1 MSDKLQ
7 SNTDTS
13 DPLVKD
19 PLDASVIDTDIE
31 IDTKSTNNTEEAEQS
46 YQPPLN
52 KRTEVKPYDISVKH
66 SFIPER
72 LTALEII
79 NERFARQFR
88 IGLFNLLRHNT
99 DIITSVIEPK
109 TFKEFSQ
116 TSINNHLNLVHLNP
130 LRGSCLFSFSPE
142 LIFIVV
148 DTLFGG
154 DGHTINVGSEGREF
168 THTEQEIIRRV
179 LNIALQAYQNSWND
193 VYSIETEYV
202 RSEVESKFTNIT
214 SSPDDVV
221 LVSSFTVEVGNLKAN
236 FSICIPYTMVEPI
249 KELLIKPPIEA
260 QSYKDDNVWISSL
273 TSGIKQSTVE
283 LVANFAD
290 IQTTVA
296 KLLALK
302 VNDILDI
309 EKPTSIDVTIGG
321 VPVLKGRYGSMNK
334 QYAIQVEQISSPVLE
349 QLNEGEFNQ

>member
-7 SNTDTS
+7 SNTDKS
-13 DPLVKD
+13 ESLHSQNNS
-19 PLDASVIDTDIE
+19 ASIKND
-31 IDTKSTNNTEEAEQS
+31 AEQNYHLQQS
-46 YQPPLN
+46 

-88 IGLFNLLRHNT
+88 IGLFNLLRRNT
-99 DIITSVIEPK
+99 DVITSPIEPQ
-109 TFKEFSQ
+109 TFKEFSHVSA
-116 TSINNHLNLVHLNP
+116 TNHLNLVHLNP

-142 LIFIVV
+142 LVFIVV

-154 DGHTINVGSEGREF
+154 DGHTTNVDTEGREF

-179 LNIALQAYQNSWND
+179 LGLALTTYQSSWID
-193 VYSIETEYV
+193 VYNIETEYI

-221 LVSSFTVEVGNLKAN
+221 LTSSFLVEIGNFKGT
-236 FSICIPYTMVEPI
+236 FCICIPYAMVEPI
-249 KELLIKPPIEA
+249 KELLIKPPIEN
-260 QSYKDDNVWISSL
+260 QTHQDDNVWMSSL

-283 LVANFAD
+283 LVANFTN

-302 VNDILDI
+302 VSDILDI
-309 EKPTSIDVTIGG
+309 EKPTSLDVTIGG
-321 VPVLKGRYGSMNK
+321 VPVLKGHYGSVNK
-334 QYAIQVEQISSPVLE
+334 QYAIQIDQISNPVLE
-349 QLNEGEFNQ
+349 QLNEGVFNE

>member
-7 SNTDTS
+7 SNTDKS
-13 DPLVKD
+13 ESLHSQNNS
-19 PLDASVIDTDIE
+19 ASIKND
-31 IDTKSTNNTEEAEQS
+31 AEQNYHLQQS
-46 YQPPLN
+46 
-52 KRTEVKPYDISVKH
+52 KRNEVKPYDISVKH

-88 IGLFNLLRHNT
+88 IGLFNLLRRNT
-99 DIITSVIEPK
+99 DVITSPIEPQ
-109 TFKEFSQ
+109 TFKEFSHVSA
-116 TSINNHLNLVHLNP
+116 TNHLNLVHLNP

-142 LIFIVV
+142 LVFIVV

-154 DGHTINVGSEGREF
+154 DGHTTNVDTEGREF

-179 LNIALQAYQNSWND
+179 LGLALTTYQSSWID
-193 VYSIETEYV
+193 VYNIETEYI

-221 LVSSFTVEVGNLKAN
+221 LTSSFLVEIGNFKGT
-236 FSICIPYTMVEPI
+236 FCICIPYAMVEPI
-249 KELLIKPPIEA
+249 KELLIKPPIEN
-260 QSYKDDNVWISSL
+260 QTHQDDNVWMSSL

-283 LVANFAD
+283 LVANFTN

-302 VNDILDI
+302 VSDILDI
-309 EKPTSIDVTIGG
+309 EKPTSLDVTIGG
-321 VPVLKGRYGSMNK
+321 VPVLKGHYGSVNK
-334 QYAIQVEQISSPVLE
+334 QYAIQVDQISNPVLE
-349 QLNEGEFNQ
+349 QLNEGVFNE

>member
-7 SNTDTS
+7 SNTDKS
-13 DPLVKD
+13 ESLHSQNNS
-19 PLDASVIDTDIE
+19 ASIKND
-31 IDTKSTNNTEEAEQS
+31 AEQNYHLQQS
-46 YQPPLN
+46 

-88 IGLFNLLRHNT
+88 IGLFNLLRRNT
-99 DIITSVIEPK
+99 DVITSPIEPQ
-109 TFKEFSQ
+109 TFKEFSHVSA
-116 TSINNHLNLVHLNP
+116 TNHLNLVHLNP

-142 LIFIVV
+142 LVFIVV

-154 DGHTINVGSEGREF
+154 DGHTTNVDTEGREF

-179 LNIALQAYQNSWND
+179 LGLALTTYQSSWID
-193 VYSIETEYV
+193 VYNIETEYI

-221 LVSSFTVEVGNLKAN
+221 LTSSFLVEIGNFKGT
-236 FSICIPYTMVEPI
+236 FCICIPYAMVEPI
-249 KELLIKPPIEA
+249 KELLIKPPIEN
-260 QSYKDDNVWISSL
+260 QTHQDDNVWMSSL

-283 LVANFAD
+283 LVANFTN
-290 IQTTVA
+290 IQTTVS

-302 VNDILDI
+302 VSDILDI
-309 EKPTSIDVTIGG
+309 EKPTSLDVTIGG
-321 VPVLKGRYGSMNK
+321 VPVLKGHYGSVNK
-334 QYAIQVEQISSPVLE
+334 QYAIQIDQISNPVLE
-349 QLNEGEFNQ
+349 QLNEGVFNE

>member
-7 SNTDTS
+7 STS
-13 DPLVKD
+13 DKSESLAKHSPDNAASIEKD
-19 PLDASVIDTDIE
+19 IVQ
-31 IDTKSTNNTEEAEQS
+31 NYQS
-46 YQPPLN
+46 QQS

-88 IGLFNLLRHNT
+88 IGLFNLLRRNT
-99 DIITSVIEPK
+99 DVITSPIEPK
-109 TFKEFSQ
+109 TFKEFSHISA
-116 TSINNHLNLVHLNP
+116 TYHLNLVHLNP

-142 LIFIVV
+142 RVFIVV

-154 DGHTINVGSEGREF
+154 DGHTTNMETEGREF

-179 LNIALQAYQNSWND
+179 LDLALTTYQNSWID
-193 VYSIETEYV
+193 VYSIETEYI

-221 LVSSFTVEVGNLKAN
+221 LTSTFLIEIGSFKAT
-236 FSICIPYTMVEPI
+236 FCICIPYTMVEPI
-249 KELLIKPPIEA
+249 KELLIKPPIES
-260 QSYKDDNVWISSL
+260 QTHQDDNVWMSSL

-283 LVANFAD
+283 LVANFTN

-309 EKPTSIDVTIGG
+309 EKPTSLDVTIGG
-321 VPVLKGRYGSMNK
+321 VPVLKGQYGSVNK
-334 QYAIQVEQISSPVLE
+334 QYAIQVEQISNPVLE
-349 QLNEGEFNQ
+349 QLNEGVFNE